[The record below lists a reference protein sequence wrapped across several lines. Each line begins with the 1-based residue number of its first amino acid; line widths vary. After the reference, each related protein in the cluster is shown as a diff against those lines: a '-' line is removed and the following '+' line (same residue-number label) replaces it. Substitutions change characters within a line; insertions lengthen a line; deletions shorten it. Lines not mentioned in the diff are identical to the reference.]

1 MYLIEKTVIMLIYF
15 YFVAILMHVKR
26 DKIQSEKENLTFLTL
41 CFIHTHD
48 CTCAIV
54 KISSAFI
61 FAWLKITLFLCF
73 QMHQTIETHRLF
85 HSLLPSW
92 LKHTQENCSKWWIK
106 SLWSTELIPVQL
118 KQIFQT
124 LVDTSQVT
132 RMCEVESSSLPHKTH
147 IVSPNKTPLLCKFVL
162 VAILFDRALHT

>member
-1 MYLIEKTVIMLIYF
+1 MYLIDKTVIIPTYIYFVVMLI
-15 YFVAILMHVKR
+15 HVER

-73 QMHQTIETHRLF
+73 QMHQTTETQKLF
-85 HSLLPSW
+85 HKLLPSW
-92 LKHTQENCSKWWIK
+92 LKHIQEYCSK
-106 SLWSTELIPVQL
+106 
-118 KQIFQT
+118 
-124 LVDTSQVT
+124 
-132 RMCEVESSSLPHKTH
+132 
-147 IVSPNKTPLLCKFVL
+147 
-162 VAILFDRALHT
+162 